1 MYARYGPF
9 AESDGIAVAVADGC
23 TGELVGSSGGLIRV
37 GVGIGKGVNVGS
49 VPGVKKGVNDGS
61 KLGVGLNIAG
71 AAQPEISNAK
81 PTIEKDLLNFIS
93 FFSQIL
99 NSTISHE

>member
-9 AESDGIAVAVADGC
+9 SESDGIAVAVAVGC

-37 GVGIGKGVNVGS
+37 GVGVGKGVDCGS
-49 VPGVKKGVNDGS
+49 VPGVGKGVNDGS

-71 AAQPEISNAK
+71 AAQPAISNAM
-81 PTIEKDLLNFIS
+81 PAIEKALWNFMP
-93 FFSQIL
+93 FFSRNIEL
-99 NSTISHE
+99 NDFP